1 MLKKKCMGRSLNG
14 RYFTDTEFSIFHRR
28 YVWGIHTWGRGDDKF
43 FNPRGKTNHHPREA
57 KPRGDDG
64 FFPPRVEKL
73 IIPETPGVSAIHLI
87 LIA

>member
-1 MLKKKCMGRSLNG
+1 MPNSQ
-14 RYFTDTEFSIFHRR
+14 IFYDFGHIE
-28 YVWGIHTWGRGDDKF
+28 VVDWGIHTWGRGDDKF